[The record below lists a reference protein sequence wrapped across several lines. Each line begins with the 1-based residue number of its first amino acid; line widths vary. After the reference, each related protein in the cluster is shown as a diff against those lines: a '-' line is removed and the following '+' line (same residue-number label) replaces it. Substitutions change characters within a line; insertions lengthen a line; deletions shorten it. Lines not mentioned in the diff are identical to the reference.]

1 MPTEGTTMQK
11 SKIMFERIR
20 GLPIHKQVVE
30 IVERKGL
37 GHPDYIID
45 AACEAS
51 SVALSRYYIE
61 KFGRILHHNLDK
73 GLLVGG
79 KATPRLGGG
88 TLDEPIYILIA
99 GRATLHV
106 NASGEKH
113 EVPVGKI
120 VQEAVKS
127 FIRKNFRFLDPDKHV
142 IIDHKIRQGSND
154 LINIVESVAEVPL
167 SNDTSFGV
175 GFAPFTP
182 LEKLV
187 LESERMI
194 NSPSFKSI
202 VRESGEDCKVMGV
215 RTKDKIILT
224 VADGIVSH
232 LTPDLDHYVSVK
244 EEIANRV
251 SDLAVKIVENCS
263 VEVYVNT
270 ADKIVAGSPENSSIY
285 LTVTGTSAE
294 QGDDGNTG
302 RGNRA
307 SGLITP
313 NRQMSLEA
321 TAGKNAISHVGK
333 IYNVLA
339 FRIADRIYRETN
351 AFEEIYVRLLSQIG
365 RRIDRPLSVSIQYI
379 SSRPINS
386 SIRNEAL
393 EILYSE
399 LENVTKITDLILEGK
414 VTLF

>member
-1 MPTEGTTMQK
+1 MQK
-11 SKIMFERIR
+11 TKIIFERIR
-20 GLPIHKQVVE
+20 GVPVYKHAVE

-37 GHPDYIID
+37 GHPDYMID

-51 SVALSRYYIE
+51 SVALSKYYIE

-88 TLDEPIYILIA
+88 TVDEPIYILIA

-106 NASGEKH
+106 NAHGEKH
-113 EVPVGKI
+113 EVPIGRI
-120 VQEAVKS
+120 VQEAVKN
-127 FIRKNFRFLDPDKHV
+127 FIRKNFRFLDPDRHV
-142 IIDHKIRQGSND
+142 VIDYKIRQGSED
-154 LINIVESVAEVPL
+154 LINVVEAETEIPL

-175 GFAPFTP
+175 GYAPFTP

-187 LESERMI
+187 LETERLI
-194 NSPSFKSI
+194 NSQRFKSI
-202 VRESGEDCKVMGV
+202 IQESGEDCKVMGI
-215 RTKDKIILT
+215 RMKDKIVLT
-224 VADGIVSH
+224 IADGIVSH
-232 LTPDLDHYVSVK
+232 LTPDLDHYISVK
-244 EEIANRV
+244 EEIADRV
-251 SDLAVKIVENCS
+251 SDLAAKLVENCP
-263 VEVYVNT
+263 VDVYVNT
-270 ADKIVAGSPENSSIY
+270 ADKIVEGDPENSSIY

-294 QGDDGNTG
+294 HGDDGNTG

-333 IYNVLA
+333 IYNVIA
-339 FRIADRIYRETN
+339 FKIADKIYRETG

-365 RRIDRPLSVSIQYI
+365 RRIDRPLSISIQYI
-379 SSRPINS
+379 PSRQINS
-386 SIRNEAL
+386 AIKYEVS
-393 EILYSE
+393 EILLNE
-399 LENVTKITDLILEGK
+399 LKNITKITDIILEGK
-414 VTLF
+414 AMLF

>member
-1 MPTEGTTMQK
+1 MPTEGNDMQK
-11 SKIMFERIR
+11 TKIIFERMR
-20 GLPIHKQVVE
+20 GLPVSRQAVE

-51 SVALSRYYIE
+51 SVALSKYYIQ

-88 TLDEPIYILIA
+88 TVDEPIYILIA
-99 GRATLHV
+99 GRATLYV
-106 NASGEKH
+106 NACGERH
-113 EVPVGKI
+113 DVPIGEI
-120 VQEAVKS
+120 VRGAVKN
-127 FIRKNFRFLDPDKHV
+127 FIKNNFRFLDPDKHV
-142 IIDHKIRQGSND
+142 VIDYKIRQGSED
-154 LINIVESVAEVPL
+154 LINVVESESEVPL
-167 SNDTSFGV
+167 ANDTSFGV

-182 LEKLV
+182 LENLV
-187 LESERMI
+187 LETERMI
-194 NSPSFKSI
+194 NSPKFKTI
-202 VRESGEDCKVMGV
+202 VKESGEDCKVMGV
-215 RTKDKIILT
+215 RMKDEVVLT

-244 EEIANRV
+244 EEIAERV
-251 SDLAVKIVENCS
+251 SNLAAKLMENFS
-263 VEVYVNT
+263 VDVYVNT
-270 ADKIVAGSPENSSIY
+270 ADKIVEGDSENSSIY

-294 QGDDGNTG
+294 RGDDGNTG

-321 TAGKNAISHVGK
+321 TAGKNSISHVGK
-333 IYNVLA
+333 IYNVVA
-339 FRIADRIYRETN
+339 FKIADRIYKETG

-365 RRIDRPLSVSIQYI
+365 RRIDQPLSISIQYI
-379 SSRPINS
+379 PSRPINS
-386 SIRNEAL
+386 TIKYEVS
-393 EILYSE
+393 EILLSE
-399 LENVTKITDLILEGK
+399 LRNITKITELVLEGK

>member
-1 MPTEGTTMQK
+1 MPTEGSEMQK
-11 SKIMFERIR
+11 TKIIFERIR
-20 GLPIHKQVVE
+20 GQPVHRQAVE

-45 AACEAS
+45 SACEAS
-51 SVALSRYYIE
+51 SVALSKYYIE

-79 KATPRLGGG
+79 KATPKLGGG

-99 GRATLHV
+99 GRATLRV
-106 NASGEKH
+106 NSRGEKH
-113 EVPVGKI
+113 EVPIGKI
-120 VQEAVKS
+120 VQEAVKN

-142 IIDHKIRQGSND
+142 VIDYKIRQGSED
-154 LINIVESVAEVPL
+154 LINIVEAESEVPL

-182 LEKLV
+182 LETLV
-187 LESERMI
+187 LETERLI
-194 NSPSFKSI
+194 NSQRFKSI
-202 VRESGEDCKVMGV
+202 VQESGEDCKVMGV
-215 RTKDKIILT
+215 RIKDKIVLT

-232 LTPDLDHYVSVK
+232 LTPDLDHYISVK
-244 EEIANRV
+244 EEIADRV
-251 SDLAVKIVENCS
+251 SDLAAKLVENYS
-263 VEVYVNT
+263 VDVYVNT
-270 ADKIVAGSPENSSIY
+270 ADKIVKGDPENSSIY

-294 QGDDGNTG
+294 HGDDGNTG

-321 TAGKNAISHVGK
+321 VAGKNSISHVGK
-333 IYNVLA
+333 IYNIVA
-339 FRIADRIYRETN
+339 FKIADRIYRETG

-365 RRIDRPLSVSIQYI
+365 RRIDQPLSISIQYVP
-379 SSRPINS
+379 SRPINS
-386 SIRNEAL
+386 AIKYETS
-393 EILYSE
+393 EILLAE
-399 LENVTKITDLILEGK
+399 LRNITKISDLVLEGK
-414 VTLF
+414 ATLF